1 MNEIEQAK
9 QRAAQ
14 RAVELVEDG
23 MVLGL
28 GTGSTARHALD
39 ALADRLRDGDLTDIA
54 GVPTSRATDAYAR
67 EVGIP
72 VVGLEDEPRP
82 DITLDGADEV
92 DPDLSLIKGL
102 GGALLWEK
110 IVATA
115 SDRLVIMVDERK
127 RVERLGEAAP
137 LPVEVVPFGWTTH
150 LAYLEL
156 LGAHATL
163 RTDDEGNRF
172 RTDSG
177 NFVLDCA
184 FPDGI
189 VDPERIQR
197 ELRSRPG
204 IVESGLFLGLADV
217 VVVATADG
225 VDVTRR
231 GAES

>member
-1 MNEIEQAK
+1 MTEIEQAK

-92 DPDLSLIKGL
+92 DPDLNLIKGL

-156 LGAHATL
+156 LGAQATL

-217 VVVATADG
+217 LVVATADG